1 MNESPIFMS
10 IKEFLSIFI
19 YNPHIYPLSQ
29 TIQLYVI
36 STPKERKK
44 VFFFFFKKKR
54 KENKKKRKKKK
65 RELYGSSIYTFY
77 HICLVNKSIKP
88 LSLTWWGC
96 GFRSGFWLV
105 LVSIPCFPEREA
117 PVVYKSG
124 SEGSLDF
131 QWTGLVG
138 TFHNP

>member
-44 VFFFFFKKKR
+44 VFFFFFQKKEEGKQ
-54 KENKKKRKKKK
+54 KKKK
-65 RELYGSSIYTFY
+65 KEKKGAIWIINL
-77 HICLVNKSIKP
+77 HILPYLFGQQIHQTS
-88 LSLTWWGC
+88 
-96 GFRSGFWLV
+96 F
-105 LVSIPCFPEREA
+105 
-117 PVVYKSG
+117 
-124 SEGSLDF
+124 LD
-131 QWTGLVG
+131 LVG
-138 TFHNP
+138 MWV